1 MDADSERIWRSPT
14 RGPAGFVRRVLRK
27 LGVRR
32 RYLVLGGPDDPLE
45 EASATPVEAARLA
58 PDELDEYLAFR
69 PDQSRETIQRRLD
82 EGGICFV
89 GRSGGRMVAAIWT
102 ALGSVRLDYVPC
114 RLWLGERTFSAYD
127 LYVDP
132 ALRGQRVAE
141 PVTRLRKHALAEAGY
156 AWKVA
161 VYGPRTARPSSGV
174 GAAATA
180 RSPGSPAGG
189 SAPSAGNASSPSPP
203 TPIGSCASRPIR
215 RRTGSGRRCRGR
227 ARCECENAAVVT

>member
-1 MDADSERIWRSPT
+1 MDAESERIWESPT
-14 RGPAGFVRRVLRK
+14 RGPVGFARRVLRK

-32 RYLVLGGPDDPLE
+32 RYLLLGGPDDPRE
-45 EASATPVEAARLA
+45 EAPATPVEPARLA
-58 PDELDEYLAFR
+58 PDEIDEYLTFR

-114 RLWLGERTFSAYD
+114 RLWLGERTFFAYD

-141 PVTRLRKHALAEAGY
+141 PVTRLRKHALADAGY

-161 VYGPRTARPSSGV
+161 LYEPENRAALQRGRRRGNRPLAWLTCWRIGPFRWQRLEPLAPDAPRLV
-174 GAAATA
+174 RLAAD
-180 RSPGSPAGG
+180 PGSD
-189 SAPSAGNASSPSPP
+189 
-203 TPIGSCASRPIR
+203 R
-215 RRTGSGRRCRGR
+215 
-227 ARCECENAAVVT
+227 